1 MLTSVFGIS
10 IKYEAWNHQDSLPVY
25 IAGSYNFHTAY
36 IGNRRCIML
45 TPTEELATLPAL
57 KKQITKIQ
65 QIDNVPVVF
74 ELTTVSNYRR
84 KSLIENN
91 IPFVTDKQVF
101 LPFIGTMLSD
111 EKEPQKLTGKF
122 VYSTQQLFL
131 FYLYSKKKRLY
142 ISEAGKVLPF
152 TAMTLTRAVK
162 QLETTDLFLVAK
174 DGVNKFI
181 ESKYKRDELFEKAK
195 VYLTTPVRKA
205 GYIDKTQVTENMV
218 FAGETALSEKTM
230 LNPSR
235 VVTYAISEKDYDK
248 TLLTDEL
255 IDPDKQVRL
264 ELWAYNPKQFSED
277 NSADDISIVLSFGD
291 TNDERIEEA
300 VDELLK
306 TGQLMV
312 DGIPVLSPTCL
323 IPFKAKAWMDL
334 KERKLNGEQVD
345 SKNIKKHKN
354 DVFRLAQLITANT
367 RQVLSPEIAEDMKKF
382 LSEIAD
388 ETVDLKSLGIR
399 GTDKKK
405 MTDMLYQCYGL
416 KDNT

>member
-1 MLTSVFGIS
+1 MRNMLTSVFGIS
-10 IKYEAWNHQDSLPVY
+10 IKYEAWNHQDSLSVY
-25 IAGSYNFHTAY
+25 IAGSYDFHTAY
-36 IGNRRCIML
+36 IGNRRCIIL
-45 TPTEELATLPAL
+45 ASTEELATLPAL
-57 KKQITKIQ
+57 KKQIAKIQ

-91 IPFVTDKQVF
+91 IPFITDKQVF

-111 EKEPQKLTGKF
+111 EKESQKLTGKF

-131 FYLYSKKKRLY
+131 FYLYREKKRLY

-174 DGVNKFI
+174 AGVNKFI

-195 VYLTTPVRKA
+195 VYLKTPVRKT

-218 FAGETALSEKTM
+218 FAGETSLSEKTM

-235 VVTYAISEKDYDK
+235 VVIYAISEKGYDK

-264 ELWAYNPKQFSED
+264 ELWAYSPKQFSVD
-277 NSADDISIVLSFGD
+277 NGADEISSLSAILL
-291 TNDERIEEA
+291 NEA
-300 VDELLK
+300 YYELLK
-306 TGQLMV
+306 TGQMMV
-312 DGIPVLSPTCL
+312 DSIPVLSPTCL
-323 IPFKAKAWMDL
+323 IPFKAKAWL
-334 KERKLNGEQVD
+334 
-345 SKNIKKHKN
+345 
-354 DVFRLAQLITANT
+354 
-367 RQVLSPEIAEDMKKF
+367 
-382 LSEIAD
+382 
-388 ETVDLKSLGIR
+388 DLKSLGIR
-399 GTDKKK
+399 GTDKQKIPVEEIYQKDRNSTQSDGKK
-405 MTDMLYQCYGL
+405 NKKYILYKMKEL
-416 KDNT
+416 